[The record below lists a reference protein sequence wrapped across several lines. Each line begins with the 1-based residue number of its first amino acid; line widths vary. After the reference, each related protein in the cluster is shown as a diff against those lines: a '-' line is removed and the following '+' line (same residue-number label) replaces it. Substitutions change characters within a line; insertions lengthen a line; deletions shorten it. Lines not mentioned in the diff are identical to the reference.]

1 MTQATVHIPRI
12 GAVAVDAPAGV
23 RTINLV
29 GAIAADGSFVNV
41 RTLRVSRNAKAAKE
55 ASRYDAY
62 DLVKVSE
69 GHYMLMQIC

>member
-1 MTQATVHIPRI
+1 MTQATVQILGI
-12 GAVAVDAPAGV
+12 GAVTVDAPAGV

-41 RTLRVSRNAKAAKE
+41 KTLRVSRNAKAAKE
-55 ASRYDAY
+55 AARNDAY
-62 DLVKVSE
+62 DLIKAAE

>member
-12 GAVAVDAPAGV
+12 GAVTVDAPAGV

-41 RTLRVSRNAKAAKE
+41 RTLRVSRNAKEAKE
-55 ASRYDAY
+55 AALNDAY
-62 DLVKVSE
+62 VLIKAAE
-69 GHYMLMQIC
+69 GHYMLMQFC